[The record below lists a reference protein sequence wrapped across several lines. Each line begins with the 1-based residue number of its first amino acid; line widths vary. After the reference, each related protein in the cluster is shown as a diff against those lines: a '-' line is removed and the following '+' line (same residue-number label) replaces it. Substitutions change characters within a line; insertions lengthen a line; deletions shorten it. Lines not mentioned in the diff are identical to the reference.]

1 MSNFN
6 KKESILMKI
15 EDAMQKDVIKFH
27 ELDKI
32 VDVAQSF
39 RENKISGA
47 PVVDDKNKVVGVIS
61 EGDIMRLIEVHS
73 PKINLILPA
82 PFDLIELPLRMK
94 YELDEIA
101 EDMEK
106 AGSTVIDQIMTRKIV
121 KIGPNASISDAAE
134 LMDSHKIKRLPVV
147 DNEGK
152 LIGIITR
159 GDIIGAMVRGNE

>member
-1 MSNFN
+1 
-6 KKESILMKI
+6 MKI
-15 EDAMQKDVIKFH
+15 EDAMQRDVIKFQ

-47 PVVDDKNKVVGVIS
+47 PVVNNENKVVGIVS

-82 PFDLIELPLRMK
+82 PLDLIELPIRMK
-94 YELDEIA
+94 HELNEIV

-106 AGSTVIDQIMTRKIV
+106 AASTIIDQIMTRKII
-121 KIGPNASISDAAE
+121 KIGPDASISDAAE
-134 LMDSHKIKRLPVV
+134 LMDSHNIKRLPVV
-147 DNEGK
+147 DKENK

-159 GDIIGAMVRGNE
+159 GDIIGAMVRVDE